1 MVGGGKSRESKGDS
15 YEIIGKFLLPT
26 PIFWEQE
33 DGSHVSDK
41 LLLGLPR
48 SPCSHS
54 KHLLRTQ
61 LWLVLVTGLNLLTA
75 QLAQLSRLACI
86 GASDTA
92 QMTHWLMD
100 VSELKTAVS

>member
-15 YEIIGKFLLPT
+15 YQIIGKFLLPT
-26 PIFWEQE
+26 PIFWEGE

-41 LLLGLPR
+41 LLSGLPW
-48 SPCSHS
+48 SPSSHS

-61 LWLVLVTGLNLLTA
+61 LWLLLVTGLSLLTA
-75 QLAQLSRLACI
+75 QLAQLSRLECI
-86 GASDTA
+86 RASDTA
-92 QMTHWLMD
+92 QIHWLMD